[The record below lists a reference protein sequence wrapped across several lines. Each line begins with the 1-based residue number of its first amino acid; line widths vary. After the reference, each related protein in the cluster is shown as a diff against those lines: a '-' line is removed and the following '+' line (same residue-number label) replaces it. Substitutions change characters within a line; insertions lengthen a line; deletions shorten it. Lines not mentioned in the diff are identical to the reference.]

1 MMGLKPNVSTFTS
14 IIPLRTRMKCLD
26 IGKSIH
32 CFVVESGFSS
42 DEFLTPALISM
53 YAGGGN
59 LFIARD
65 LFDSTAEKN
74 VVIWNSMVRIRSLVK
89 PLKCS
94 SKSSKPICSQMWS
107 LLCPLFLV
115 VRTLL
120 VW

>member
-32 CFVVESGFSS
+32 CFVVKSGFSS

-74 VVIWNSMVRIRSLVK
+74 VVIWNSMI
-89 PLKCS
+89 PTYGQNQ
-94 SKSSKPICSQMWS
+94 KSSEAFKMFQ
-107 LLCPLFLV
+107 
-115 VRTLL
+115 
-120 VW
+120 